1 MSKDFSNNFDP
12 NKITIPSAI
21 ILIPQIINPFLKSI
35 IENRINKFSKKDI
48 IKNIK
53 KIGEFLK
60 VDLEFE
66 DHLIL

>member
-12 NKITIPSAI
+12 NKITIPSTI
-21 ILIPQIINPFLKSI
+21 ILIPQIINPFLKNI
-35 IENRINKFSKKDI
+35 IEDRINKFSKKDT

-53 KIGEFLK
+53 KTGVFLN